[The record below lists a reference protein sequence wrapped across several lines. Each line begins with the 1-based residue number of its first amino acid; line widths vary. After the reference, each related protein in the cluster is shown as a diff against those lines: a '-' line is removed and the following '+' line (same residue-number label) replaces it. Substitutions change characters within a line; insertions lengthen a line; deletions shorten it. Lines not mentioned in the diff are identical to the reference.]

1 MSRVVLLYA
10 HPYPQ
15 RSRAG
20 RAMLDAV
27 RELPSVDVRSL
38 YDLYPDF
45 AIDVAAEQAA
55 VDEASILVWQCPF
68 YWYGIPSLM
77 HLWFEKVLTA
87 GWAYGP
93 TGGALVGKRVLWVT
107 TTGTPPSAYRP
118 EGMHAH
124 PFEAFVPPIE
134 QTARFCGMTWEP
146 PIVVE
151 NAHQLGPEGV
161 AKHAASYRARIE
173 ELARG

>member
-1 MSRVVLLYA
+1 MSRVLALYA

-15 RSRAG
+15 RSQAG
-20 RAMLDAV
+20 RALLEAV
-27 RELPSVDVRSL
+27 RDLPFVAVRSL

-45 AIDVAAEQAA
+45 AIDVEAEQAA
-55 VDEASILVWQCPF
+55 VDDASILVWQCPF

-93 TGGALVGKRVLWVT
+93 EGGALVGKRVLWVT
-107 TTGTPPSAYRP
+107 TTGTPPAAYRP

-124 PFEAFVPPIE
+124 TFDAFVPPIE

-151 NAHQLGPEGV
+151 DARRIGPEGV
-161 AKHAASYRARIE
+161 ARQAAAYRARLE
-173 ELARG
+173 ELAGG